1 MQRLNQDIKTGQLNH
16 VYLLY
21 GEEAYLRKQYKDRLK
36 EAIIGDDT
44 MNYHYYE
51 GKSIS
56 VGEIIDQAETMPF
69 FADKRLI
76 VLENSG
82 LFKGGGEELAEYLK
96 TPAETVYFL
105 FVDAEVDKRSKL
117 YKAVSA
123 KGCAVEFGIQDE
135 TTLKRWI
142 LGMVKKENKKISEAA
157 LNYLLEMTGTD
168 MENIRRETEKLF
180 SYCLDKE
187 AITERDI
194 EQICTRRISSHI
206 FDMINAIA
214 DRRQKKALELYYEL
228 LALKEPPMRI
238 LVLITRQFSLLL
250 QVKELAGKGYQ
261 GRTIGEKVGLP
272 GFIAGKY
279 VTQASRFKK
288 EELRETVEA
297 CVEAEEAIKTGR
309 LNDNMSVE
317 LLIIKYSSNM
327 KGRK

>member
-1 MQRLNQDIKTGQLNH
+1 MQRLNQDIKTGQLNQI
-16 VYLLY
+16 YLLF
-21 GEEAYLRKQYKDRLK
+21 GEEAYLRKQYRDRLK

-51 GKSIS
+51 GKNIS

-76 VLENSG
+76 ILENSG

-96 TPAETVYFL
+96 TPAQTAYFL
-105 FVDAEVDKRSKL
+105 FVDTEVDKRSKL
-117 YKAVSA
+117 YKAVAS

-135 TTLKRWI
+135 MTLKRWI
-142 LGMVKKENKKISEAA
+142 LGMVKKENKKISEPA

-168 MENIRRETEKLF
+168 MENIRKETEKLF
-180 SYCLDKE
+180 SYCLEKE
-187 AITERDI
+187 AITESDI

-206 FDMINAIA
+206 FDMVNAIA
-214 DRRQKKALELYYEL
+214 DRRQKRALELYYEL

-238 LVLITRQFSLLL
+238 LALITRQFNLLL

-261 GRTIGEKVGLP
+261 GRAIGEKVGLP

-288 EELRETVEA
+288 EELRETLEA
-297 CVEAEEAIKTGR
+297 CAEADEAVKMGR
-309 LNDNMSVE
+309 INDNMSVE
-317 LLIIKYSSNM
+317 LLIVKYSTN
-327 KGRK
+327 K